1 MIIVGLGNPGKEYES
16 TRHNIGRIVASYVAK
31 LTKADVFETDGMLRA
46 QKTKTVIGGKK
57 VVIVLPDTFMN
68 LSGKAVMPL
77 IKSPK
82 DLTKLVVMYDD
93 LDLARG
99 TFKISFNRSSG
110 GHNGVQSIIK
120 AVKSEAFIRVRIGI
134 SPTTTSGKL
143 KKPLGEEKVGKWIL
157 GVMKDDE
164 KEGLKKLSKTVLQAL
179 EMIVEEGLPKAMSIY
194 NGK

>member
-1 MIIVGLGNPGKEYES
+1 MFIVGLGNPGTEYEY
-16 TRHNIGRIVASYVAK
+16 TRHKVGRIIALHIAK
-31 LTKADVFETDGMLRA
+31 LTKSEAFETDGMLRA
-46 QKTKTVIGGKK
+46 QKTKTVIADKK
-57 VVIVLPDTFMN
+57 VVVVLPDTFMN
-68 LSGKAVMPL
+68 LSGKAVAPL

-82 DLTKLVVMYDD
+82 DLTKLVVIYDD

-120 AVKSEAFIRVRIGI
+120 ALKSEAFIRVRIGI

-143 KKPLGEEKVGKWIL
+143 KKPLGEEKVSKWIL
-157 GVMKDDE
+157 GVMKDEE
-164 KEGLKKLSKTVLQAL
+164 KDGLKKLSKIVLQAL
-179 EMIVEEGLPKAMSIY
+179 EMIAEEGLPKAMSIY

>member
-1 MIIVGLGNPGKEYES
+1 MIILGLGNPGNEYEF
-16 TRHNIGRIVASYVAK
+16 TRHNVGRIVASHIAK
-31 LTKADVFETDGMLRA
+31 LTKADAFETDGILRA
-46 QKTKTVIGGKK
+46 QKTKTIIADKK
-57 VVIVLPDTFMN
+57 AIIVLPDTFMN
-68 LSGKAVMPL
+68 LSGKAVAPL

-82 DLTKLVVMYDD
+82 DLTKLVVIYDD

-99 TFKISFNRSSG
+99 AFKISFNRSSG

-120 AVKSEAFIRVRIGI
+120 AVKSEAFIRVRVGI
-134 SPTTTSGKL
+134 SPTTTGGKL

-157 GVMKDDE
+157 GVMKDEE
-164 KEGLKKLSKTVLQAL
+164 KDGLKKLSKTVLQAL